1 MASFHALITRLSAVL
16 LAASL
21 MVSLPQAAWSLS
33 ASDKNEVEQIIR
45 DYLMKNPELLRDVM
59 QELERKMASEENERR
74 AGALKE
80 LGKLIYDSPRGIVV
94 GNPKGDVTVVEF
106 FDYNCGFCKR
116 AMDDMMKLIAT
127 DPKLK
132 FVLKEFPVLGQS
144 SLDAA
149 KVGIAL
155 HMQDK
160 DGKKYLKFHQTLL
173 SGRGEVN
180 RDRAMA
186 AAKDAGADMARLEAD
201 LKSPEIDASLQESG
215 KLADA
220 LGISGTPS
228 YVMPNEV
235 VPGAVGVAELKKR
248 VEAVRKCGK
257 ATC

>member
-1 MASFHALITRLSAVL
+1 MFFPRALISRLAAVL
-16 LAASL
+16 LAGFLA
-21 MVSLPQAAWSLS
+21 VSLPQAAFSLS
-33 ASDKNEVEQIIR
+33 ASDKKEVEQIIR

-59 QELERKMASEENERR
+59 QELERKMAAEENERR
-74 AGALKE
+74 SGALKE
-80 LGKLIYDSPRGIVV
+80 LGKLIYDSPRGVVV

-106 FDYNCGFCKR
+106 FDYNCGYCKR
-116 AMDDMMKLIAT
+116 AMDDMMKLISA

-132 FVLKEFPVLGQS
+132 FVLKEFPVLGQG

-173 SGRGEVN
+173 SGRGQV
-180 RDRAMA
+180 DGDKAKA
-186 AAKDAGADMARLEAD
+186 AAKEAGADMAKLEAD

-220 LGISGTPS
+220 LGINGTPS
-228 YVMPNEV
+228 YVLPNEV
-235 VPGAVGVAELKKR
+235 LPGAVGVAELQKR
-248 VEAVRKCGK
+248 VQSVRKCGK

>member
-1 MASFHALITRLSAVL
+1 MLSLHALVTRLPALL

-21 MVSLPQAAWSLS
+21 VVSLPRAAWSLS
-33 ASDKNEVEQIIR
+33 ASDKKEVEAIVR

-59 QELERKMASEENERR
+59 QELEKKMAAEENSRR
-74 AGALKE
+74 EVALKE
-80 LGKLIYDSPRGIVV
+80 NATLIYDSPRGVVV

-106 FDYNCGFCKR
+106 FDYNCGYCKR
-116 AMDDMMKLIAT
+116 AMDDMMKLVGA

-132 FVLKEFPVLGQS
+132 FVLREFPVLGQS
-144 SLDAA
+144 SLDTA
-149 KVGIAL
+149 KVAIAVR
-155 HMQDK
+155 MQDK

-173 SGRGEVN
+173 SGRGEVT

-186 AAKDAGADMARLEAD
+186 AAKEAGVDMGRLEAD
-201 LKSPEIDASLQESG
+201 LKTPEIDATLQESG

-248 VEAVRKCGK
+248 VDAVRKCGK